1 VPRLHLRNSATRLRA
16 GEIALAGA
24 LLFEIRVASSHV
36 LSGADRS
43 FCCAKNFGIEFKM
56 TSSSKELAIER
67 NGAAL
72 HVTLTRPTRSNAL
85 SATLVE
91 ALLDVLQA
99 AEADGTALVTFR
111 GEGDNFCSGF
121 DLGNLDEQSDGD
133 LLLKLVRIEHLLQRV
148 AYAPFVTLALVQGKV
163 IGAGCDLFCACS
175 ERVAAPD
182 TVFRMP
188 GWRFGIALG
197 TRRLVQRVGA
207 DTARSV
213 LASSRMFAVDEALRM
228 GLVTSLVKTEQ
239 WRDIVT
245 SASERASLL
254 EPVSRSMLLS
264 LTALDTRAA
273 DLAALVESASRPGLK
288 NRIQQYRLAE
298 RAILDRK

>member
-1 VPRLHLRNSATRLRA
+1 
-16 GEIALAGA
+16 
-24 LLFEIRVASSHV
+24 
-36 LSGADRS
+36 
-43 FCCAKNFGIEFKM
+43 M
-56 TSSSKELAIER
+56 TSSPKELAIER

-72 HVTLTRPTRSNAL
+72 HVTLTRPERSNAL

-99 AEADGTALVTFR
+99 AETDGTALVTFR
-111 GEGDNFCSGF
+111 GDGENFCSGF

-133 LLLKLVRIEHLLQRV
+133 LLLKLVRIEHLLQRI
-148 AYAPFVTLALVQGKV
+148 AHAPFVTLALVQGKA

-182 TVFRMP
+182 AVFRMP

-207 DTARSV
+207 DAARSV
-213 LASSRMFAVDEALRM
+213 LAGSQIFVADDALKI
-228 GLVTSLVKTEQ
+228 GVATLIAE
-239 WRDIVT
+239 RDAWSNVMK
-245 SASERASLL
+245 SASEKASLL

-264 LTALDTRAA
+264 LTTLDTRAA
-273 DLAALVESASRPGLK
+273 DLAALVETASRPGLK
-288 NRIQQYRLAE
+288 NRIQKYRSAE